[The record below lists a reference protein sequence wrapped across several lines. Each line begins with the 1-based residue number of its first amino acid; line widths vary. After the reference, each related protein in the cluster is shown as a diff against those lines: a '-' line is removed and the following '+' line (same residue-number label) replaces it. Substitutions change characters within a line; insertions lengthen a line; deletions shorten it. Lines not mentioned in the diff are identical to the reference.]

1 MLSKENLHGGNGL
14 PVFLAPH
21 YFCACS
27 DLYILCAVYNVSS
40 YAERLGILLES
51 SSHRF
56 SSSHITRL
64 LLEILGINFATL
76 RTS

>member
-1 MLSKENLHGGNGL
+1 MSKGL

-40 YAERLGILLES
+40 YAARLGILLES
-51 SSHRF
+51 SGHRF